1 MLKQLP
7 HAYFRKLWRAIIEF
21 DLIAAGDKILVGLSG
36 GKDSLFLTYALA
48 TIRDHTPCD
57 FELAAFTL
65 DPMFTANF
73 ATEQLSQWCAD
84 LNVPF
89 YTDQVNIAGII
100 AQNNGKDP
108 CFTCSFFRRGAINRF
123 ARDHGFNKVALAHHH
138 DDAVETF
145 LMSILYSGQIQ
156 TFLPKTYL
164 DRTGLTV
171 IRPLVYFREEELKT
185 TAKFHGLSPIDSPCP
200 LNGRT
205 KRQEIKDLIANL
217 GEQNPTV
224 FAHLASAMR
233 HQPTPPELWPAE
245 PSQQELR
252 AKHIAF
258 WASQPNRT
266 ANKSNEGT

>member
-48 TIRDHTPCD
+48 TIRDNTPCN

-65 DPMFTANF
+65 DPMFTADF
-73 ATEQLSQWCAD
+73 ATDKLAKWCGN

-89 YTDQVNIAGII
+89 YTEQVNVAGII
-100 AQNNGKDP
+100 AKNKGKDP

-123 ARDHGFNKVALAHHH
+123 ALANGFNKVALAHHH

-145 LMSILYSGQIQ
+145 LMSILYSGQIK

-164 DRTGLTV
+164 DRTDLTV
-171 IRPLVYFREEELKT
+171 IRPLVYFREQELKN
-185 TAKFHGLSPIDSPCP
+185 TAHFHGLTPIASPCP
-200 LNGRT
+200 LDGRT
-205 KRQEIKDLIANL
+205 KRQEVKELIASL
-217 GEQNPTV
+217 GEQNPAI
-224 FAHLASAMR
+224 FDHLANAMR
-233 HQPTPPELWPAE
+233 RQPTPSELWPAE
-245 PSQQELR
+245 PSQSSLR
-252 AKHIAF
+252 AKHVAF
-258 WASQPNRT
+258 WASQRT
-266 ANKSNEGT
+266 KKK